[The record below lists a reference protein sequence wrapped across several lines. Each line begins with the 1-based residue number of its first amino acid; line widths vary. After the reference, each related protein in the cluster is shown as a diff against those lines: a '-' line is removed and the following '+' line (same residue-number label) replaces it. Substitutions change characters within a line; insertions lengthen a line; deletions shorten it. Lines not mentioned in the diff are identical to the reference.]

1 MSMARIGGRAHSA
14 GPWRQAVG
22 LNPARIGG
30 ATPYIHRFRIGI
42 FDAAIVSDGPLIL
55 SPLEEIYPG
64 MAGAALD
71 AIRAAEFLPGG
82 AVRAEQNVLLLDIGG
97 HLVLFDNGMGY
108 SKWFGPDAGRLPKSL
123 GEAGLRPEQIDAL
136 VFSHA
141 HPDHCWGT
149 VHEDGTP
156 VFPNAQIYIS
166 ETELSFWENCTEPGH
181 ARAKQGVERNL
192 LALRERIVFFR
203 DDEEFLPGIHALAAP
218 GHTPG
223 HFVFV
228 IASAEEEVC
237 VTADVAFHHVLS
249 FAHPEAASLYDQDKA
264 EGAATRRHLLGRLAD
279 ERMAIIGYHLP
290 WPGLGHVARQGE
302 AFRYI
307 AAPIEIEGAA

>member
-1 MSMARIGGRAHSA
+1 MSTDRIGGRAHSP

-22 LNPARIGG
+22 LNPARIAG
-30 ATPYIHRFRIGI
+30 ATPYIHRFGIGI

-55 SPLEEIYPG
+55 SPLEKIYPD
-64 MAGAALD
+64 MPPADIA
-71 AIRAAEFLPGG
+71 AIRTAEFIPGG
-82 AVRAEQNVLLLDIGG
+82 TVRAEQNVLLLDIGG
-97 HLVLFDNGMGY
+97 HLVLFDNGMGA
-108 SKWFGPDAGRLPKSL
+108 STLFGPHAGRLPKSL
-123 GEAGLRPEQIDAL
+123 AEAGLRPEQIDAL

-156 VFPNAQIYIS
+156 VFPNAQLYIS
-166 ETELSFWENCTEPGH
+166 ETELSFWENCTEPGL
-181 ARAKQGVERNL
+181 ARAREGVARNL
-192 LALRERIVFFR
+192 LGLRERIAFFR

-228 IASAEEEVC
+228 VASAEEEVC
-237 VTADVAFHHVLS
+237 VTADVAFHNVLS
-249 FAHPEAASLYDQDKA
+249 FAHPDAASVYDQDTA
-264 EGAATRRHLLGRLAD
+264 QGAATRRHLLGRLAD
-279 ERMAIIGYHLP
+279 ERMRIIGYHLP
-290 WPGLGHVARQGE
+290 WPGIGHVARHGD

-307 AAPIEIEGAA
+307 QAPIQIEAPA